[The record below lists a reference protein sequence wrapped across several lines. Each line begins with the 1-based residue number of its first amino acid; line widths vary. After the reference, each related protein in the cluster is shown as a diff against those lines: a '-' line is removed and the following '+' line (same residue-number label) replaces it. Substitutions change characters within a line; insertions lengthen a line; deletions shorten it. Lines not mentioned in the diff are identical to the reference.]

1 MPLIRYLVAR
11 ERLEADMNVFVEKV
25 RAEGLLAR
33 HDPVPQAR
41 GAAA

>member
-1 MPLIRYLVAR
+1 MLLMRYQVSR
-11 ERLEADMNVFVEKV
+11 ERLESGMKVFVDKV